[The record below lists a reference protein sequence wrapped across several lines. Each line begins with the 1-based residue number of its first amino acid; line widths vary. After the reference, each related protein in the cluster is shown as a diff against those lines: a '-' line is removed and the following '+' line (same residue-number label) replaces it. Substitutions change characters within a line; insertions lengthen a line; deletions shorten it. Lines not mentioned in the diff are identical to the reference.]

1 MVNYL
6 LKKSYQ
12 LKDLKEIKFKDLWGD
27 HGVFTTMWIFDSPPK
42 ILFFKDHISNLIKST
57 KAYSISKSSLRSDI
71 LRLIKENLDNK
82 IKYNH
87 LLRVALNKNTLSI
100 SLRKRVKPKLNFN
113 LKLVNLKR
121 QKPEFKNLKYKEIL
135 KHLSKLDN
143 SKSDIGL
150 CHNKKILETGTS
162 NILFVKDRKIFSP
175 INKFYKGITYKF
187 FKSKIK
193 KIIKKDI
200 LINSL
205 NEFDEIILIG
215 SGKGIA
221 SVKTINQI
229 NWKRK
234 EFKIYNQLLKHY
246 NSAINNCQNINK
258 LCEIL
263 IILVCFAI
271 QKQVV

>member
-12 LKDLKEIKFKDLWGD
+12 LKDLKEIEFNDLWGD
-27 HGVFTTMWIFDSPPK
+27 HGVFTTMWIFGSPPK
-42 ILFFKDHISNLIKST
+42 ILFFKEHIDNLLKST
-57 KAYSISKSSLRSDI
+57 KSYSISKPSLKLDI
-71 LRLIKENLDNK
+71 LRMLKNNLNLK
-82 IKYNH
+82 KKYNH
-87 LLRVALNKNTLSI
+87 LLRIALNKKTLSI
-100 SLRKRVKPKLNFN
+100 SLRKRIKPTLNFD

-150 CHNKKILETGTS
+150 CSNKRIFETGTS
-162 NILFVKDRKIFSP
+162 NLLFVKNNKVFSP

-193 KIIKKDI
+193 KIFKKDI
-200 LINSL
+200 LVNSL

-215 SGKGIA
+215 SGKGVA
-221 SVKTINQI
+221 SVKTISKLK
-229 NWKRK
+229 WKRK
-234 EFKIYNQLLKHY
+234 SLNFYNILLKDY
-246 NSAINNCQNINK
+246 KSAINNCPRYR
-258 LCEIL
+258 
-263 IILVCFAI
+263 
-271 QKQVV
+271 

>member
-12 LKDLKEIKFKDLWGD
+12 LKDLKEIEFKDLWGD
-27 HGVFTTMWIFDSPPK
+27 NGVFTTMWIFGSPPR
-42 ILFFKDHISNLIKST
+42 ILFFKDHINNLIKST
-57 KAYSISKSSLRSDI
+57 KAYSIIKSSIKSDI
-71 LRLIKENLDNK
+71 LRLIEENLYNK

-100 SLRKRVKPKLNFN
+100 SLRKRIKPKLNFN

-150 CHNKKILETGTS
+150 CSNKKILETGTS
-162 NILFVKDRKIFSP
+162 NILFVKDKKIFSP
-175 INKFYKGITYKF
+175 INKFYKGITFKF

-200 LINSL
+200 LIDSL

-246 NSAINNCQNINK
+246 NSAINNCPK
-258 LCEIL
+258 Y
-263 IILVCFAI
+263 
-271 QKQVV
+271 K

>member
-42 ILFFKDHISNLIKST
+42 ILFFKDHINNLIKST
-57 KAYSISKSSLRSDI
+57 KAYSISKPSLISDI

-121 QKPEFKNLKYKEIL
+121 QKPEYKNLKYKEIL

-150 CHNKKILETGTS
+150 CSNNMIFETGTS
-162 NILFVKDRKIFSP
+162 NLLFIKNGKIYSP
-175 INKFYKGITYKF
+175 INKFYKGITYNF

-193 KIIKKDI
+193 KIINREI
-200 LINSL
+200 MINSL
-205 NEFDEIILIG
+205 KEFEEIILIG
-215 SGKGIA
+215 SGKGVA
-221 SVKTINQI
+221 SVKSIDQI
-229 NWKRK
+229 KWKRK
-234 EFKIYNQLLKHY
+234 SLKYYNVLLKHY
-246 NSAINNCQNINK
+246 KSAINNCPTYN
-258 LCEIL
+258 
-263 IILVCFAI
+263 
-271 QKQVV
+271 

>member
-12 LKDLKEIKFKDLWGD
+12 LKDLKEIEFKDLWGD
-27 HGVFTTMWIFDSPPK
+27 NGVFTTMWIFGSPPR
-42 ILFFKDHISNLIKST
+42 ILFFKDHINNLIKST
-57 KAYSISKSSLRSDI
+57 KAYSIIKSSIKSDI
-71 LRLIKENLDNK
+71 LRLIEENLDNK

-100 SLRKRVKPKLNFN
+100 SLRKRIKPKLNFN

-150 CHNKKILETGTS
+150 CSNKKILETGTS
-162 NILFVKDRKIFSP
+162 NILFVKDKKIFSP

-234 EFKIYNQLLKHY
+234 EFKIFNQLLKHY
-246 NSAINNCQNINK
+246 NSAINNCPK
-258 LCEIL
+258 Y
-263 IILVCFAI
+263 
-271 QKQVV
+271 K